1 MTPDVDTQQDG
12 CGPTQT
18 PDDIDID
25 ALRQKY
31 AHEREKRLRKEG
43 SKQYIELRTTSAAT
57 TRSTRTRR

>member
-25 ALRQKY
+25 ALRQK
-31 AHEREKRLRKEG
+31 
-43 SKQYIELRTTSAAT
+43 
-57 TRSTRTRR
+57 